1 MDDDK
6 VVVKPTWGLAWGL
19 FWRQLLIGLAFYGV
33 IIGIVVAIIFALGVS
48 LIPWDMWENLS
59 SIVYYFN

>member
-19 FWRQLLIGLAFYGV
+19 FWRQLLIMLGFYGIIAGIV
-33 IIGIVVAIIFALGVS
+33 IGIIIVLGGS
-48 LIPWDMWENLS
+48 LTNWMNPFW
-59 SIVYYFN
+59 YQ